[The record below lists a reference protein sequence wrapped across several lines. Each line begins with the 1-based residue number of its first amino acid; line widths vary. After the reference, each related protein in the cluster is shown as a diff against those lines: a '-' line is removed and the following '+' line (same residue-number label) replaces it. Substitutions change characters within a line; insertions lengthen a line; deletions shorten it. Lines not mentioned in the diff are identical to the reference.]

1 MLNLYTRKQFFK
13 QTIGQSLKALN
24 QLFDLNLFSSS
35 KTENN
40 ISSKF
45 NAIASDFSPSFL
57 KTETQNLGLDINS
70 LKHEDA
76 LKAIHEAMEKQRQS
90 TEDHKNV
97 L

>member
-35 KTENN
+35 KADDN

-45 NAIASDFSPSFL
+45 NTIAADFSPSFL
-57 KTETQNLGLDINS
+57 KTEAQNLGLDVDS
-70 LKHEDA
+70 LDHEDV
-76 LKAIHEAMEKQRQS
+76 LKAVHEAMEKQRQL
-90 TEDHKNV
+90 TEGHKDE
-97 L
+97 